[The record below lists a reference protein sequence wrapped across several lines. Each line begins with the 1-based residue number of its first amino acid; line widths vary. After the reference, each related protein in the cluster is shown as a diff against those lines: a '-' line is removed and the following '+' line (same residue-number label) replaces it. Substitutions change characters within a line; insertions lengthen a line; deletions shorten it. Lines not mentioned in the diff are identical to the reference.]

1 MVARRLTGST
11 VSLLFRLMT
20 LYQPGGEAERSRIL
34 SNLQNPPEESEPQ
47 KAVEALRAWD
57 RWLRRCKELSLVTP
71 DPTMLPK
78 GLTKMVDTRPSYP
91 SIDTYYKHLMAEC
104 EALPVE
110 GSGDNA
116 TSTPA
121 ASTNELKEVLAD
133 VGKMLKAMTA
143 VTTIK
148 RAEVKDDPL
157 WARIKALSTKLGCDL
172 DSGASHPMRV
182 AAEVE
187 YDESI
192 PVKVTLAGEEERVLR
207 QKGLLGKWGSRTP
220 FTKDLPADV
229 QAMMVAGFNVNG
241 GGEYLKNL
249 PLARRKRRLLMA
261 SRDWVVR
268 LFRGKDVEDDNFE
281 KIVSRGGKVLLD
293 VDVANSKMMDL
304 NGASPIYQL
313 LLWAAAKGKISD
325 LAVHRKLHGLLP

>member
-1 MVARRLTGST
+1 MVKHCPNKKGGSPTANGTARTPQTPRPGAEQQGNGST
-11 VSLLFRLMT
+11 SSTTTNKTV
-20 LYQPGGEAERSRIL
+20 RIDDK
-34 SNLQNPPEESEPQ
+34 PQ
-47 KAVEALRAWD
+47 
-57 RWLRRCKELSLVTP
+57 
-71 DPTMLPK
+71 
-78 GLTKMVDTRPSYP
+78 
-91 SIDTYYKHLMAEC
+91 
-104 EALPVE
+104 VE

-207 QKGLLGKWGSRTP
+207 QKGQGT
-220 FTKDLPADV
+220 
-229 QAMMVAGFNVNG
+229 
-241 GGEYLKNL
+241 
-249 PLARRKRRLLMA
+249 
-261 SRDWVVR
+261 
-268 LFRGKDVEDDNFE
+268 
-281 KIVSRGGKVLLD
+281 VLLRPGEAED
-293 VDVANSKMMDL
+293 SQ
-304 NGASPIYQL
+304 PIVPLGLGLQ
-313 LLWAAAKGKISD
+313 S
-325 LAVHRKLHGLLP
+325 AVEG